1 MPRLPL
7 PSGGDLVSPEGMM
20 IRLSQILPKKRAAL
34 VHVAPTAPVA
44 IAVGL
49 MKQHRV
55 GSVLI
60 LDPYGGLLG
69 VLSER
74 DVVHAFASDPMHL
87 LNKTVLEIARTEVPT
102 ASPEDT
108 VQSVMEVMT
117 ATRSRH
123 VPVIQFGRVVG
134 LVSIGDVVKSRI
146 EEQTRENAVLQEI
159 ARAQYFAG

>member
-1 MPRLPL
+1 
-7 PSGGDLVSPEGMM
+7 M
-20 IRLSQILPKKRAAL
+20 IRVSQILPRKRAGL
-34 VHVAPTAPVA
+34 VQVPSTAVVATAVA
-44 IAVGL
+44 L

-60 LDPYGGLLG
+60 LDQYGGLLG

-74 DVVHAFASDPMHL
+74 DLVHAIASDPMRL
-87 LNKTVLEIARTEVPT
+87 LNRTVLEIARTEVPT

-108 VQSVMEVMT
+108 VQSVMELMT
-117 ATRSRH
+117 ATHSRH

-134 LVSIGDVVKSRI
+134 LVSIGDVVKSRL

>member
-1 MPRLPL
+1 MNR
-7 PSGGDLVSPEGMM
+7 V
-20 IRLSQILPKKRAAL
+20 SQILSKKRATL
-34 VHVAPTAPVA
+34 VQVAPTALVA
-44 IAVGL
+44 TAVGL
-49 MKQHRV
+49 MKHHRV

-60 LDPYGGLLG
+60 LDQYGGLIG

-74 DVVHAFASDPMHL
+74 DLVHAFASDPMNL
-87 LNKTVLEIARTEVPT
+87 LNRTVLEIARTGVPT

-117 ATRSRH
+117 ATHSRH

>member
-1 MPRLPL
+1 
-7 PSGGDLVSPEGMM
+7 M
-20 IRLSQILPKKRAAL
+20 IRVNQILPQRKVAL
-34 VHVAPTAPVA
+34 VHVAPNALVATA
-44 IAVGL
+44 IGL

-60 LDPYGGLLG
+60 LDPHGGLLG

-74 DVVHAFASDPMHL
+74 DVVHAMAADPVTL
-87 LNKTVLEIARTEVPT
+87 LQKTVLEIARTHVPT

-134 LVSIGDVVKSRI
+134 LVSVGDVVKSRI

-159 ARAQYFAG
+159 ARAQYFAN